1 MSETKKAVIILSGGL
16 DSTTCMA
23 VAEKEGY
30 ELYPL
35 SFYYGQKAAIELES
49 AKKVAEHYG
58 VADRHFIADLNSII
72 RGSALTDTDK
82 EIPTNR
88 NEEEMDQ
95 AVPVTYVPARNII
108 FLSIALSYSEAIG
121 ATAMYIGVNAL
132 DYSGYPDCRADFIAA
147 FQEVINKGT
156 AAGAHGNGISIETPL
171 QFLSKADIVRLGTE
185 LGAPL
190 QYSHSCY
197 FGTDPSCGICDSCL
211 LRIKGFQEAGVPDP
225 IRYEIDIDWTASKK

>member
-1 MSETKKAVIILSGGL
+1 MSDTKKAVIILSGGL

-23 VAEKEGY
+23 VAQSEGY

-35 SFYYGQKAAIELES
+35 SFFYGQKAAIELEG
-49 AKKVAEHYG
+49 AKKVAAHYG
-58 VADRHFIADLNSII
+58 VDKRHFIADLNGII
-72 RGSALTDTDK
+72 RGSALTDADK
-82 EIPTNR
+82 EIPTGR
-88 NEEEMDQ
+88 SDDEMGNG
-95 AVPVTYVPARNII
+95 VPVTYVPARNII
-108 FLSIALSYSEAIG
+108 FLSIALSYAESIG
-121 ATAMYIGVNAL
+121 AEAMYIGVNAL

-156 AAGAHGNGISIETPL
+156 AAGAHGEGIRIATPL
-171 QFLSKADIVRLGTE
+171 QFLSKAEIVKLGTE

-211 LRIKGFQEAGVPDP
+211 LRIKGFQEAGVKDP
-225 IRYEIDIDWTASKK
+225 IPYAVEIDWNVK